1 MIPDD
6 GYVHV
11 PLQFGFPFYGQVFTD
26 SWMFDNGVVGFFDP
40 LAGGT
45 GGQNWGSQP
54 LDQVGSQF
62 NYIIAPLW
70 TDLISYSGVHRVE
83 GTSQYQR
90 YTWENVSPFSRP
102 DLLNT
107 FEVEIRPDGF
117 IGVDY
122 LMINFDQTN
131 WLNSI
136 SIGTVGDTSQQEFE
150 QISFITQFPTTHID
164 SWAVNNADPCFF
176 DPLSDPSCPGYF
188 DIQCSIDPLYDT
200 SCSGYAEEFYN
211 FQCFLDP
218 LYDFGCFGFEEAF
231 YDQQCSLD
239 PLYDSGCV
247 GYEEAFFDQQCSLDP
262 LYDSGCAGFEQAFF
276 EQQCSLDSLYDQSC
290 TGYEQAFFEQQCSL
304 NPLYDQSCAGFEQA
318 FFDQQCSL
326 NPLYDQSCAGHEL
339 AFLNQQCSLNPLYD
353 SDCTGYEQ
361 AFFDQQCSL
370 NPLYDSGCTGYEQAF
385 FDQQVKDSCSA
396 NPNNPVCGDSV
407 PETVVL
413 VAEDPTEIQIVSDP
427 VVQRVISATATT
439 RREEAVEEEVEEEVT
454 QEEAR
459 ERKIAQIR
467 NSVGEKSP
475 EELEQEALINEIAN
489 VPGFE
494 VYQSSTLQD
503 APFYAPKEIYSN
515 QIPVDNRNA
524 MRLLRGSN
532 DVRYREMIDQQ
543 YR

>member
-45 GGQNWGSQP
+45 GGRSWNSQP

-83 GTSQYQR
+83 GTSQYQL
-90 YTWENVSPFSRP
+90 YTWENVSPFGRP

-107 FEVEIRPDGF
+107 FELEIRPDGF

-122 LMINFDQTN
+122 LMINFDESLAGRN
-131 WLNSI
+131 I
-136 SIGTVGDTSQQEFE
+136 SIGTVGDVRYQEID
-150 QISFITQFPTTHID
+150 QIGFFNQFPITHLEG
-164 SWAVNNADPCFF
+164 WEANTADLCFF
-176 DPLSDPSCPGYF
+176 DTLSDPSCPGYF
-188 DIQCSIDPLYDT
+188 ELQCSMYPLYD
-200 SCSGYAEEFYN
+200 SGCDGFASAFYDL
-211 FQCFLDP
+211 QCALDP
-218 LYDFGCFGFEEAF
+218 LYDSGCFGFAEAFYDHQCSLDPLYDVGCDGHAEAFYDQQCSLNPLYDSGCAGYEQAF

-239 PLYDSGCV
+239 PLYDSGCT
-247 GYEEAFFDQQCSLDP
+247 GY
-262 LYDSGCAGFEQAFF
+262 EQAFF
-276 EQQCSLDSLYDQSC
+276 EQQCSLNPLYDSGC
-290 TGYEQAFFEQQCSL
+290 TGFEQAFFDQQCSL

-326 NPLYDQSCAGHEL
+326 NPLYDQSC
-339 AFLNQQCSLNPLYD
+339 
-353 SDCTGYEQ
+353 
-361 AFFDQQCSL
+361 
-370 NPLYDSGCTGYEQAF
+370 TGYEQAF

-396 NPNNPVCGDSV
+396 NPNNPVCDDSV

-413 VAEDPTEIQIVSDP
+413 VVEDPTEVQIVSDP
-427 VVQRVISATATT
+427 VVQRVISAPATT
-439 RREEAVEEEVEEEVT
+439 RREEAVEEEVEEEEEVT

-459 ERKIAQIR
+459 ERRIAQIR

-475 EELEQEALINEIAN
+475 EELEQEALINEIAS

-494 VYQSSTLQD
+494 VYQSSILQD
-503 APFYAPKEIYSN
+503 APFYPPKEIYAN

>member
-1 MIPDD
+1 MALFFCLSFYSKAEQPIVQEFVIPDD

-90 YTWENVSPFSRP
+90 YTWENVSPFGRP

-150 QISFITQFPTTHID
+150 QISFITQFPVTQID
-164 SWAVNNADPCFF
+164 SWTVNNADPCFF
-176 DPLSDPSCPGYF
+176 DTLSDPSCPGYF

-200 SCSGYAEEFYN
+200 SCFGYAEEFYD

-218 LYDFGCFGFEEAF
+218 LYDFGCVGYEEAF
-231 YDQQCSLD
+231 YDQQCSLN

-247 GYEEAFFDQQCSLDP
+247 GYEEAFYDQQCSLDT
-262 LYDSGCAGFEQAFF
+262 LYDSGCV
-276 EQQCSLDSLYDQSC
+276 
-290 TGYEQAFFEQQCSL
+290 
-304 NPLYDQSCAGFEQA
+304 
-318 FFDQQCSL
+318 
-326 NPLYDQSCAGHEL
+326 
-339 AFLNQQCSLNPLYD
+339 
-353 SDCTGYEQ
+353 GYEQ

-370 NPLYDSGCTGYEQAF
+370 DPLYDQSCTGYETAF

-439 RREEAVEEEVEEEVT
+439 RREEAVEEEVEEKEETT